1 MYKVHSN
8 AGPVY
13 LMTNFVRTTII
24 KKWGHPTFFSIHP
37 TLLPFCIKD
46 HSNVTS
52 NMARLKTTF
61 LRTFFV
67 VHCEKV

>member
-13 LMTNFVRTTII
+13 LMTNFLRKKIETTII
-24 KKWGHPTFFSIHP
+24 KKWGHPT
-37 TLLPFCIKD
+37 LVPFCIKD
-46 HSNVTS
+46 QSNVTS
-52 NMARLKTTF
+52 NMARLNTTF
-61 LRTFFV
+61 LKTFFV